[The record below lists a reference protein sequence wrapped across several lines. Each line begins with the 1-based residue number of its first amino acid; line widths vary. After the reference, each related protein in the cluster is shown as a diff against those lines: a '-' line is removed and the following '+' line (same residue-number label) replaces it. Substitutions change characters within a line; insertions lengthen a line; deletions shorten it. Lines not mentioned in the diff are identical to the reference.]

1 MAQLPGDGCDSY
13 VAALDVGSTSVRC
26 HLYDRHGRACATA
39 STKLQTE
46 CSSAGEFEV
55 DPEHLWN
62 VVKSTLQEAL
72 KDSATSARPVKALG
86 ISTQRGTFTCWDRQ
100 TGQTLHKFISWKD
113 TRAEHLCR
121 RWNESTRLKLLR
133 VGGHFMHCLTGKQR
147 YRAASMLHFESGLV
161 AMRLL
166 WALQN
171 IPGLREGALQ
181 GRYLMGTVDSFLLWR
196 LTGGRVHATDPSNA
210 CITGLFDPFTM
221 EWSETITSML
231 GIPVA
236 ILPQV
241 LGTSGVFGHMDASI
255 LGAKIPIASLAGDQQ
270 ASAFGECC
278 FEPGDCKCTMGTGTF
293 FNINT
298 GSQPHPSSVG
308 LYPVVGWKIGDQ
320 VTYLAEGSN
329 FDAGTVVDWAQAI
342 GFINDAQE
350 SAAVAESVESSAGVF
365 FVPAFSGLQAPVN
378 DAYAATGFLGM
389 SPSTRPA
396 HMLRAMLESLAF
408 RAYQQHMLVR
418 EHVGLSGSR
427 HIRFTGGVTQNPFLM
442 QFLAD
447 MLQEPIIRSAQRDSS
462 ALGAAYLAGLA
473 VGFWKDLAE
482 LQSLQP
488 EGTVFKPRVD
498 RAWYCR
504 SLFNDWCRV
513 VKRFGQWYTPP
524 KGNS

>member
-1 MAQLPGDGCDSY
+1 MAQQLPGDGCDSY
-13 VAALDVGSTSVRC
+13 VASLDVGSTSVRC
-26 HLYDRHGRACATA
+26 HLYDRRARLCATA
-39 STKLQTE
+39 SAKIQTK

-55 DPEHLWN
+55 DPEHLWH
-62 VVKSTLQEAL
+62 VVKETLQAAL
-72 KDSATSARPVKALG
+72 KGSSKSVLPVKALG
-86 ISTQRGTFTCWDRQ
+86 IATQRGTFTCWDRE
-100 TGQTLHKFISWKD
+100 TGRPLHNFISWKD

-121 RWNESTRLKLLR
+121 LWNGSARLKCLR

-147 YRAASMLHFESGLV
+147 YRAASVLHFESGLV

-171 IPGLREGALQ
+171 IPGLWEGARD

-221 EWSETITSML
+221 VWSETITNML
-231 GIPVA
+231 GIPVT

-241 LGTSGVFGHMDASI
+241 LSTSGVFGHTDASI
-255 LGAKIPIASLAGDQQ
+255 IGATIPIASLAGDQQ

-278 FEPGDCKCTMGTGTF
+278 FERGDYKCTMGTGTF
-293 FNINT
+293 LNINT
-298 GSQPHPSSVG
+298 GGQPHASTVG
-308 LYPVVGWKIGDQ
+308 IYPVVGWKMGDQ
-320 VTYLAEGSN
+320 VTYFAEGSS
-329 FDAGTVVDWAQAI
+329 FDSGTVVDWAQAI
-342 GFINDAQE
+342 GLIKDAQE
-350 SAAVAESVESSAGVF
+350 SAAIAESVESSAGVF

-389 SPSTRPA
+389 SLSTRPA

-408 RAYQQHMLVR
+408 RAYQQHVLVR

-427 HIRFTGGVTQNPFLM
+427 HIRFTGGVTQNTFLM

-447 MLQEPIIRSAQRDSS
+447 VLQEPIIRSSQHDSS

-473 VGFWKDLAE
+473 VGFWKDQDE
-482 LQSLQP
+482 LRSLQP
-488 EGTVFKPRVD
+488 EGTVFEPRAD
-498 RAWYCR
+498 RAATCR
-504 SLFNDWCRV
+504 SLFSDWCRV
-513 VKRFGQWYTPP
+513 VKRFGQWYAPGT
-524 KGNS
+524 NT